1 MTKNLLQQ
9 VMIKSSDKNKKNAP
23 QEDVSFIDGLIEKI
37 QSGYMAKTKPKFS
50 KKSNFS
56 ASGLTYGAGEC
67 PRYWYLAFDGAVF
80 YDDSTPF
87 GVANR
92 TNGTLGHERIQE
104 AIEAS
109 GLLDSTMEMD
119 PLPRKYNKQTHPAM
133 EFRVKLDDPP
143 LDGYGDVML
152 NINDERVI
160 GEIKTISNEGF
171 EYKKNSRKPNMA
183 HLMQLLMYMKV
194 WKIGKG
200 VMIYEN
206 KNNHELLTLP
216 VVVNDHYRRWVD
228 QAFDWMRT
236 VYKTWQDRELPQKP
250 YRSNSKICKACPI
263 QKACAEAETG
273 VIKLKPLELLEDEKL

>member
-1 MTKNLLQQ
+1 MTKNLLKQ
-9 VMIKSSDKNKKNAP
+9 VMVKSSEKTSKNN
-23 QEDVSFIDGLIEKI
+23 EDHSFIEGLIEKI
-37 QSGYMAKTKPKFS
+37 ESGYMAKTKPKFS

-80 YDDSTPF
+80 YDNSDAY

-92 TNGTLGHERIQE
+92 TNGTLGHGRIQE
-104 AIEAS
+104 AIESS
-109 GLLDSTMEMD
+109 GLLDETMEMD

-133 EFRVKLDDPP
+133 EFRVKTEDPP
-143 LDGYGDVML
+143 FDGYGDVMFR
-152 NINDERVI
+152 INDERVI
-160 GEIKTISNEGF
+160 GEIKTITNEGF
-171 EYKKNSRKPNMA
+171 EYKKNSRKPKMG
-183 HLMQLLMYMKV
+183 HLMQLLIYMKV

-228 QAFDWMRT
+228 QAFDWMRE
-236 VYKTWQDRELPQKP
+236 VYKNWKDQQLPQKP
-250 YRSNSKICKACPI
+250 YRSNSKICKVCPI
-263 QKACAEAETG
+263 QKACAESEAG
-273 VIKLKPLELLEDEKL
+273 VIKIKPLELLKDEEL

>member
-1 MTKNLLQQ
+1 MAKNLLKQIM
-9 VMIKSSDKNKKNAP
+9 VKNSDADKNISG
-23 QEDVSFIDGLIEKI
+23 EDLSFADGLIEKI
-37 QSGYMAKTKPKFS
+37 QSGYMTKTKPRFS
-50 KKSNFS
+50 KKTNFS
-56 ASGLTYGAGEC
+56 ASALTYGAGEC
-67 PRYWYLAFDGAVF
+67 PRYWFLAFDGQVHHDNSDA
-80 YDDSTPF
+80 Y

-104 AIEAS
+104 AIKDA
-109 GLLDSTMEMD
+109 GILADDMEFD

-133 EFRVKLDDPP
+133 EFRVKTEDPP

-152 NINDERVI
+152 KLNDERVV
-160 GEIKTISNEGF
+160 GEIKTMPNEGF
-171 EYKKNSRKPNMA
+171 EYKKASRKPKLA
-183 HLMQLLMYMKV
+183 HLMQLLIYMKV

-200 VMIYEN
+200 VIIYEN

-236 VYKTWQDRELPQKP
+236 IYKSWQDRELPQKP
-250 YRSNSKICKACPI
+250 YRSNSKICKVCPI